1 MSIPTSTRAP
11 VEAPAGVRF
20 ARRRQPARW
29 LTAGVALVLAAMFA
43 HFLITNPR
51 WDWRLVGGYLFSA
64 DILRGLLNTVL
75 LTLISSA
82 AGLVVGVV
90 VALMRLSGDPV
101 LRWVATAY
109 IWFIRAIPALVLLL
123 LIFFLGA
130 LLPKLSLGIPF
141 GPEFLS
147 VPTNRLISQFS
158 AAVVGLALV
167 LGAYSAEIF
176 RAGILS
182 VPAGQLEAATALAMT
197 GRQRLR
203 RVVLPQAIRVI
214 IPPLSNELVTMFK
227 NTSLVSVVGYT
238 ELLTTVQLIYG
249 RTYQTIPLLLVACLW
264 YLVLTSL
271 AMIGQRYLERRFG
284 RGFTAGRP
292 GKENSR

>member
-1 MSIPTSTRAP
+1 
-11 VEAPAGVRF
+11 
-20 ARRRQPARW
+20 
-29 LTAGVALVLAAMFA
+29 
-43 HFLITNPR
+43 
-51 WDWRLVGGYLFSA
+51 GYLFSA

-82 AGLVVGVV
+82 AGLVAGVV
-90 VALMRLSGDPV
+90 VALMRLSDDPV

-130 LLPKLSLGIPF
+130 LLPKLSLGVPF

-197 GRQRLR
+197 RRQRLR

-271 AMIGQRYLERRFG
+271 AMIGQRCLERRFG
-284 RGFTAGRP
+284 RGFAAGRP
-292 GKENSR
+292 GKEYSR